1 MNMAAKKQ
9 QTKQTNKTKQNKTKQ
24 KQLIIIKYNAVGI
37 LTNTVNLAYNV
48 PVWTSVFCPLYT
60 KSVLRVYRTLSVIR
74 IYRTLS
80 VIDINRTLSGICI
93 PYTVR
98 YTRKCDAVI
107 CTTACLH
114 YVPSWLLCILH
125 CDCFKSSINTNKVV
139 IECFYSNMLKL
150 QCLSTWILVSCESQA
165 QIFKS
170 RFQIP
175 HVQLEMKS

>member
-1 MNMAAKKQ
+1 MKPAYAK
-9 QTKQTNKTKQNKTKQ
+9 
-24 KQLIIIKYNAVGI
+24 AC
-37 LTNTVNLAYNV
+37 TVNLVYNV
-48 PVWTSVFCPLYT
+48 PVGTSVFCPLYT

-80 VIDINRTLSGICI
+80 VIDINHTVFDIHVNVTLSD
-93 PYTVR
+93 VQ
-98 YTRKCDAVI
+98 
-107 CTTACLH
+107 LH
-114 YVPSWLLCILH
+114 AYIMFHLGYYVFKSFIVTCILH

-139 IECFYSNMLKL
+139 TEILYSNMLKL
-150 QCLSTWILVSCESQA
+150 QCLSTWIFIACESQA